1 MVLTMFAPL
10 KNEIRFLLTGN
21 RISMQLKL
29 RHVAEALAHA
39 SVDCIY
45 NIIKKLDYKFGT
57 VRKKKKMKRKYY
69 SNIILLYVKIT
80 VEASKK
86 YYHENCE

>member
-57 VRKKKKMKRKYY
+57 VRKKKKNEKE
-69 SNIILLYVKIT
+69 ILQ
-80 VEASKK
+80 
-86 YYHENCE
+86 

>member
-29 RHVAEALAHA
+29 RHVAEALAQA

-45 NIIKKLDYKFGT
+45 NVIKKLDYKFGT
-57 VRKKKKMKRKYY
+57 VRKKMKRKYY
-69 SNIILLYVKIT
+69 NNIILLYVKIT

>member
-1 MVLTMFAPL
+1 
-10 KNEIRFLLTGN
+10 
-21 RISMQLKL
+21 MQLKL

-57 VRKKKKMKRKYY
+57 VRKKKKTKRKYY

-80 VEASKK
+80 VEASKNTIMK
-86 YYHENCE
+86 TVNKIRLCIHSSCGAL